1 MLSSHSI
8 GLCQPRTRGDTG
20 FTLIEVMVA
29 LVVFLVASVG
39 LAQLLAMT
47 TRMHLQ
53 ANNTTEATRLAES
66 KIDELMTLDL
76 GTDPSIRVAAVD
88 VLNTNVIDYFDTPV
102 DGATRRWSVTRGP
115 TPTTRTVTV
124 RVILKAGS
132 LGERTVDLTT
142 VLRQFSQYGEA
153 RRRGGKGKGSE

>member
-8 GLCQPRTRGDTG
+8 GLCRPRTRGDTG

-66 KIDELMTLDL
+66 KIDELMT
-76 GTDPSIRVAAVD
+76 PSTLA
-88 VLNTNVIDYFDTPV
+88 
-102 DGATRRWSVTRGP
+102 P
-115 TPTTRTVTV
+115 TPRY
-124 RVILKAGS
+124 RS
-132 LGERTVDLTT
+132 
-142 VLRQFSQYGEA
+142 
-153 RRRGGKGKGSE
+153 RRRTP

>member
-1 MLSSHSI
+1 
-8 GLCQPRTRGDTG
+8 
-20 FTLIEVMVA
+20 MVA

-47 TRMHLQ
+47 TRRHLQ

-66 KIDELMTLDL
+66 KLDELMTLDF
-76 GTDPSIRVAAVD
+76 GTDLSIQVAAAA
-88 VLNTNVIDYFDTPV
+88 VLNMNVINYFDTPV
-102 DGATRRWSVTRGP
+102 GGATRRWSVTAGP

-153 RRRGGKGKGSE
+153 RRRGGKGKGKGKGKGSE